1 MELGFMEL
9 QLASRRLIKWV
20 LKKMCHAEEILFPF
34 NINQRIHTTALFL
47 GAYRLIDNAE
57 LSRLKW
63 I

>member
-1 MELGFMEL
+1 MEL

-20 LKKMCHAEEILFPF
+20 LKEMCHAEETLFPF
-34 NINQRIHTTALFL
+34 NINQRIHTTSLFL

-63 I
+63 L